1 MAANFPDNPIVN
13 DEFTSGT
20 RTWIWDG
27 SVWLLKGVPISVANL
42 GDVNLTNLAN
52 GDAIL
57 YNSTTQEWENGE
69 VDVQG
74 AIDTANSYTDSAI
87 SDLTLYV
94 DGYLDPSTGTT
105 TDYIDQQDAATLAAA
120 NSYADAAIDSVVG
133 LAPETLDTLAEL
145 AGAINND
152 PDFLSNIDALPDQT
166 GSSGYFLTTDG
177 TIASWAEVQAGSST
191 TISETPPVGP
201 SEGDTWFR
209 SSTGQYFVYYD
220 SFWVEIGAGSDP
232 DLSAYYTSSQTDS
245 AIQTAID
252 GLIDSAPSTLDT
264 LNEIAAALAD
274 DNDFAGTI
282 TNAIAEKIDATEK
295 GAANGVATLDANGFV
310 TASQL
315 NVDLSTVKQEINTNL
330 SSDVTVAAG
339 YRYFVDTS
347 AARTITLPSGPT
359 VGDEIQLFDATG
371 TGSTNNVTVNNN
383 SQKINGVLDSAII
396 DIDGFATVFVY
407 TGSTY
412 GWRMI

>member
-1 MAANFPDNPIVN
+1 MAVNFPDNPIVN

-27 SVWLLKGVPISVANL
+27 NVWLIKSTLDINVNTL
-42 GDVNLTNLAN
+42 NDVTLTNLAN
-52 GDAIL
+52 GDALL
-57 YNSTTQEWENGE
+57 YNSTSQEWENGA

-74 AIDTANSYTDSAI
+74 AIDTANAYTDSAVL
-87 SDLTLYV
+87 DLTEYI

-105 TDYIDQQDAATLAAA
+105 TDYIDQQDAATLATA
-120 NSYADAAIDSVVG
+120 NAYTDAAIDSVVG

-166 GSSGYFLTTDG
+166 GQSGNYLTTDG
-177 TIASWAEVQAGSST
+177 TTASWSAIDIPST
-191 TISETPPVGP
+191 TVSENAPAGAE
-201 SEGDTWFR
+201 EGDTWFR

-220 SFWVEIGAGSDP
+220 SYWIEVGAGSDP
-232 DLSAYYTSSQTDS
+232 DLSAYYTSTETDIAIS
-245 AIQTAID
+245 AAIN

-264 LNEIAAALAD
+264 LNELAAALAD
-274 DNDFAGTI
+274 DADFASTIVNQIGTLES
-282 TNAIAEKIDATEK
+282 TLQASIDQRK
-295 GAANGVATLDANGFV
+295 V
-310 TASQL
+310 
-315 NVDLSTVKQEINTNL
+315 EINQAV
-330 SSDVTVAAG
+330 SSDVTLATG

-347 AARTITLPSGPT
+347 AARTLTLPLTPT
-359 VGDEIQLFDATG
+359 LGDEIQLFDSVG
-371 TGSTNNVTVNNN
+371 TGSTNNVTINNN
-383 SQKINGVLDSAII
+383 SEKINGVLDSAII